1 MENKLDHEQIEQITL
16 EIIQL
21 KKETETNIIKIGEKL
36 TQIKNSLP
44 HGEFVKYLEE
54 KIDYTRQTAN
64 KFMKIADEFTKSKAT
79 LHLGSEK
86 LYILTTIK
94 DKDEREQFIKDNN
107 VEQMSTRQ
115 LKKTIKDMK
124 NERKKVIEPPKT
136 DNRVIE
142 PVGDKTSTEP
152 PISDIKGDTLE
163 GLQQQRKNI
172 IEKRLEFVKEN
183 TKEYQEI
190 NNKICNL
197 KDKRGL
203 YDQMNFMVTLN
214 ELTTN
219 TRCFLQTNLAPFIYS
234 RALKHLDNPVV
245 AQNIL
250 DTIKYVDEW
259 SKEIKDKFPIQYK
272 KDMKFIDADIITEA
286 STTNNN
292 NIEDV
297 WAKTISIVN
306 EIWLRTGEFYNKNDL
321 DLDEREAILITRYIA
336 GEISHTELRQTIEA
350 NKLKIPYIFD
360 EEEYK
365 KYLDNFEISNSYEHY
380 VSNYNFE
387 TKIDKSYTYY
397 DVVLSEELSYD
408 QVVERMYALEQ
419 GETEETRLEWIKK
432 DEYLFKDGRYTVDMG
447 SEDCTDYICI
457 YKDKELLG
465 HYDINNSHYYHD
477 IEKLFDFYKIND
489 KYLKLVDK
497 FTEQLEAN
505 RLAQKKQ
512 IYNDT
517 VRRSKFKYIEEDE
530 TYLVLQYNDA
540 TDYIVVFKG
549 YDKVA
554 SYLFSKGTN
563 SYSID
568 FYSIVLEEKYIKE
581 LIEEANKNKVDLD
594 GIFRFHKK
602 FLAKAKEIN
611 EEFNP
616 FRDYKKKYSDFNWDN
631 FDFDNFEFKK
641 SKDVSLE
648 LFDNEELNFLKDML
662 KDKKLWK
669 KFYVKTA
676 IKVHPDRVANED
688 DKTKKKAENQ
698 MKLLNSINDKINKQ

>member
-152 PISDIKGDTLE
+152 PISDIE
-163 GLQQQRKNI
+163 
-172 IEKRLEFVKEN
+172 
-183 TKEYQEI
+183 
-190 NNKICNL
+190 
-197 KDKRGL
+197 
-203 YDQMNFMVTLN
+203 M
-214 ELTTN
+214 
-219 TRCFLQTNLAPFIYS
+219 
-234 RALKHLDNPVV
+234 
-245 AQNIL
+245 
-250 DTIKYVDEW
+250 
-259 SKEIKDKFPIQYK
+259 
-272 KDMKFIDADIITEA
+272 A
-286 STTNNN
+286 SV
-292 NIEDV
+292 DV

-477 IEKLFDFYKIND
+477 IEKLFDFYKINN
-489 KYLKLVDK
+489 KYLKLIDK

-530 TYLVLQYNDA
+530 TYLVLQYNDD

-594 GIFRFHKK
+594 CIFKFHKK